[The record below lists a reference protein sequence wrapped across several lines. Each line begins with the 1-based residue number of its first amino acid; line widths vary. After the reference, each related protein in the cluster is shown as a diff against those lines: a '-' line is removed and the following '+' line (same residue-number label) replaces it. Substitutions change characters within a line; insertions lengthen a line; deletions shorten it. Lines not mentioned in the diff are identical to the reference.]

1 MIGRLFSSKKSP
13 EVLKL
18 QEEILHFQ
26 RKLSK
31 AARTDQER
39 KAELLCLQKT
49 IVRLQEEIKDFNF
62 REGKG
67 RLLEEIAELKA
78 RIRELEDERGHLMG
92 DNQSMRNETRSLR
105 DEVTRLEAQLQQRG
119 LQPGGGGA
127 YNHQSSSNQSSL
139 HSSQSSYVH
148 QSYEQYKKQ
157 QLELYKE
164 LTQPM
169 QQQTPYVQPQTPY
182 VQQQTLMSPQQ
193 LKQPDQQKNSVDV
206 GSKEDISFWVVNKHE
221 VELTDQR
228 VGEGGWGTVS
238 VGLFRGQEV
247 AVKQL
252 HAIIGNSDYCKD
264 LVRREIGLMA
274 KVRHP
279 NLLLFIA
286 AVLDTPS
293 KSPIIIT
300 ELMET
305 NLRIAYENNRIAD
318 DRTKLL
324 ILKDV
329 STALNYL
336 HLHIVPIVHR
346 DVSSANVLLQAL
358 PNNHWRGKL
367 SDFGSANLAGDATT
381 PGPGAIAYSA
391 PEALKRGD
399 QSPKMDVYSY
409 GVLFC
414 EVFTSHFPYHGA
426 IPGMM
431 TTLANK
437 WPMMHDL
444 VQSCILEDPYQ
455 RPSMNTIVNRIRYF
469 TKSP

>member
-1 MIGRLFSSKKSP
+1 MIGRLFNSKKSP

-18 QEEILHFQ
+18 QEERQHFHS
-26 RKLSK
+26 KLSK
-31 AARTDQER
+31 AVRTDQER

-67 RLLEEIAELKA
+67 CLLEEIDELKA
-78 RIRELEDERGHLMG
+78 RIRELEDERDPLMG
-92 DNQSMRNETRSLR
+92 DNQSMRNEMRSLR
-105 DEVTRLEAQLQQRG
+105 EQVTRLG
-119 LQPGGGGA
+119 LQG
-127 YNHQSSSNQSSL
+127 
-139 HSSQSSYVH
+139 
-148 QSYEQYKKQ
+148 
-157 QLELYKE
+157 
-164 LTQPM
+164 
-169 QQQTPYVQPQTPY
+169 
-182 VQQQTLMSPQQ
+182 
-193 LKQPDQQKNSVDV
+193 QQKNSV
-206 GSKEDISFWVVNKHE
+206 GYKEDNSFWVVNKHE
-221 VELTDQR
+221 VELTDQQ

-238 VGLFRGQEV
+238 IGLFRGQEV

-252 HAIIGNSDYCKD
+252 HAIIGNSDYCKG
-264 LVRREIGLMA
+264 LVHREIDLMA

-305 NLRIAYENNRIAD
+305 NLRIAYENNRITD
-318 DRTKLL
+318 GRIKLL

-367 SDFGSANLAGDATT
+367 SDFGSANLAGDAIT
-381 PGPGAIAYSA
+381 PGPGSMAYSA
-391 PEALKRGD
+391 PEALKQGD

-409 GVLFC
+409 GVLLC

-444 VQSCILEDPYQ
+444 VESCILKEPYQ
-455 RPSMNTIVNRIRYF
+455 RPSMNTIVNQIRYL
-469 TKSP
+469 TKLP